1 MKDFKFQTNSTAII
15 FYSYENSADKKICS
29 QIQSRVMT
37 ILCIYIYIENNFVL
51 EVNTDFKICRQ
62 KTFKISY
69 IGLIKFNGKFCSSAL
84 GFISTTI
91 FLNG

>member
-15 FYSYENSADKKICS
+15 FYYENSADKKICS
-29 QIQSRVMT
+29 QIRLRVMK
-37 ILCIYIYIENNFVL
+37 ILCSIYIENDFLL

-69 IGLIKFNGKFCSSAL
+69 IGLIKFNGKFCSSTL
-84 GFISTTI
+84 GFTSTTI